1 MTRGRLAAGV
11 LIAVALAAAILF
23 LQAERTGGL
32 VLQAEQPSSPFA
44 RSLEGTVPDGT
55 FHNGRGDLV
64 LGEALLDRFEYYLTT
79 LGERTLDEVRVQ
91 IDRELDKELKP
102 ADASA
107 AKQLFGRYVEFKA
120 ALATLKPT
128 PTNESNPVAAVR
140 RQQEQVRAI
149 RAKHFTPLEL
159 ATLFGERDRLDA
171 DALARIEIQRD
182 STLTP
187 GQKQEQLAAL
197 DAQLPARIREGRAPD
212 AKHHGLMEAE
222 AAARA
227 RGASEADLFKLRAEW
242 IGAGAAE
249 RLAAE
254 DREEAAWRQRIH
266 AYLTEKNRLM
276 AQAGLAE
283 ADRQTQIQRL
293 REQSFT
299 AEERLRLGAYE

>member
-1 MTRGRLAAGV
+1 MTRGRIAAGA
-11 LIAVALAAAILF
+11 LIAAALAAAILF
-23 LQAERTGGL
+23 FQADRSG
-32 VLQAEQPSSPFA
+32 EQPAALASPSFA
-44 RSLEGTVPDGT
+44 RSLDGTVPDGA
-55 FHNGRGDLV
+55 FHNGQGDLV

-79 LGERTLDEVRVQ
+79 LGERSLLEVRNQ
-91 IDRELDKELKP
+91 IDREFDKELKP
-102 ADASA
+102 ADAAA
-107 AKQLFGRYVEFKA
+107 AKHLFGRYLEFKRALA
-120 ALATLKPT
+120 ALRPVAAA
-128 PTNESNPVAAVR
+128 ESDPVAAVR
-140 RQQEQVRAI
+140 RQQQELQAI
-149 RAKHFTPLEL
+149 RAKNFTPLEL
-159 ATLFGERDRLDA
+159 AALFGEGDRLDA

-182 STLTP
+182 PTLTP

-222 AAARA
+222 AAAKA

-242 IGAGAAE
+242 LGAGAAE

-293 REQSFT
+293 REQAFN